1 MFKTYKIKRYLDLV
15 VIALVF
21 IATPVLA
28 AEISF
33 DTKINSVAV
42 GQQFQVSVVLNT
54 NGEEINA
61 VEGKIIFPSDLLKLK
76 EIRDANSIV
85 SFWVDKPKLESDGQI
100 AFSGIIPG
108 GYQGQRGLLLTL
120 IFVSRKEGQ
129 GTIELQNA
137 KTLLNDG
144 NGTEAVLSI
153 TPYQFTISQA
163 VSASSTPLVVSPI
176 IDKEPP
182 ESFVPEIGQN
192 STISGGKWFLVF
204 AIQDKGLGV
213 DHYEVKETRQRIFGV
228 FAKWVTAES
237 PYPYVL
243 QDQELRSYI
252 FVKAV
257 DKAGNVRIEEISPQN
272 PLSWYENYENWLII
286 ILGLAIL
293 YAIKKLLWRRYLK
306 K

>member
-1 MFKTYKIKRYLDLV
+1 MLKTNKIKRYLV

-33 DTKINSVAV
+33 DTKTNSVTA
-42 GQQFQVSVVLNT
+42 GQQFQAGVVLNT

-76 EIRDANSIV
+76 EIRDANSII

-108 GYQGQRGLLLTL
+108 GYRGPKGLLLTL
-120 IFVSRKEGQ
+120 IFVSKKEGQ

-144 NGTEAVLSI
+144 NGTEAALSI
-153 TPYQFTISQA
+153 APYQFTISQA
-163 VSASSTPLVVSPI
+163 VSAPSAPLVVPPI

-192 STISGGKWFLVF
+192 PAISDGKWFLVF
-204 AIQDKGLGV
+204 VTQDKGLGI

-237 PYPYVL
+237 PYVL

-257 DKAGNVRIEEISPQN
+257 DKAGNARIEKISPRN
-272 PLSWYENYENWLII
+272 PLGWYENYENWLII
-286 ILGLAIL
+286 IVGLAIL
-293 YAIKKLLWRRYLK
+293 YAIKKLLWRKY
-306 K
+306 